1 MWWFYG
7 VIALA
12 VAAFTAALIWLIFKV
27 VEVVKSINRLVVTVD
42 ESMRSTVYEVNENLR
57 NVKQMTG
64 DMTAVTGDIKA
75 FSSSIREVGDSVKH
89 VGVSMK
95 KIFNVA
101 QNFGTEAVSTIS
113 GVRAGIK
120 SGIDGFVKNLFHA
133 PGK

>member
-12 VAAFTAALIWLIFKV
+12 VAALTAALIWLIFKI
-27 VEVVKSINRLVVTVD
+27 VEVVKSVNKVLVTVD
-42 ESMRSTVYEVNENLR
+42 ESMRATVFEVNENLR

-64 DMTAVTGDIKA
+64 DLTSVTGDIKA
-75 FSSSIREVGDSVKH
+75 LSSSIREVGESVRH
-89 VGVSMK
+89 VGGGIKRVTDM
-95 KIFNVA
+95 V
-101 QNFGTEAVSTIS
+101 QNLGAEVMSTIS

-120 SGIDGFVKNLFHA
+120 TGIDGFFKNLFRS

>member
-27 VEVVKSINRLVVTVD
+27 VEVVKSVNKLLLTVD
-42 ESMRSTVYEVNENLR
+42 ESMRATVLEVNENLR

-64 DMTAVTGDIKA
+64 DLTCVTGDIKA
-75 FSSSIREVGDSVKH
+75 FSSSIREVGDSVRH
-89 VGVSMK
+89 VGGGIK
-95 KIFNVA
+95 KITSLV
-101 QNFGTEAVSTIS
+101 QNLGSEAVSTIS

-120 SGIDGFVKNLFHA
+120 TGIDSFFKNLFKS

>member
-27 VEVVKSINRLVVTVD
+27 VDVVKSLNKVLLTVD
-42 ESMRSTVYEVNENLR
+42 ESMRSTVYEVNENLK
-57 NVKQMTG
+57 NVKQMTV
-64 DMTAVTGDIKA
+64 DMTSVTSDIKA
-75 FSSSIREVGDSVKH
+75 FSSSIREVGNSVRQ
-89 VGVSMK
+89 VGGSMR
-95 KIFNVA
+95 KIFDVA
-101 QNFGTEAVSTIS
+101 QSFGTEAVSTIS

-120 SGIDGFVKNLFHA
+120 TGVDGFLKNLFRT

>member
-12 VAAFTAALIWLIFKV
+12 IAAFTAALIWLIFKLV
-27 VEVVKSINRLVVTVD
+27 DVVKSVNRLLLTVD
-42 ESMRSTVYEVNENLR
+42 ESMRSTVYEVNENLK

-64 DMTAVTGDIKA
+64 DMTSVTADIKA
-75 FSSSIREVGDSVKH
+75 LSSSIREVGDSVKH
-89 VGVSMK
+89 VGGSMK

-120 SGIDGFVKNLFHA
+120 TGIDGFLKNLFRA